1 MLVNFFFHFFSAA
14 AEKQVKKNYYEFIN
28 KSIYYLKIVGLWD
41 FSLHELVIHER
52 IEVIDKRINE
62 ITVGRKAQPALL
74 NQYNTE
80 GKINE

>member
-1 MLVNFFFHFFSAA
+1 M
-14 AEKQVKKNYYEFIN
+14 
-28 KSIYYLKIVGLWD
+28 KIVGLWD

-80 GKINE
+80 GKIKQDNYLKNLSKRFCVE